1 MDNRGDI
8 VKGGERMTAEYQKEL
23 EFAITLLRRM
33 RLSVHLLKRG
43 DKLPQLD
50 GGLRR
55 MVGMEADDRSVFPSQ
70 PKWANNRA
78 IYKIMDQFMCH
89 YIFFYLPGG
98 AEPIA
103 VVIGPYLTVDPSRE
117 VVMELAEHL
126 ELPMQ
131 NLSVLQEF
139 YASLPVFYDPTGIL
153 AVVTTLGEVL
163 WGSAGTFDLVDVN
176 YEQPSDVAVAP
187 HALPIEQEDILQQ
200 MKRMEERYA
209 FENELMEIVE
219 KGLINR
225 AEVMMS
231 GVSRLN
237 YQPRLADPLRNMKNY
252 CIICNTLLRKAA
264 QRGGVH
270 PLHLDRLSGEYA
282 RTIENTPDPDSCSRL
297 IGEMIRAYC
306 RLVRTRAGIRY
317 SAVVQKTLT
326 YVEANLSG
334 DLSLTSLARLMKVT
348 PGYLSTIFH
357 RETGRTLAGY
367 ITDRRMTAALQQL
380 KTTRLQVQTIA
391 QLCGFS
397 DPNYFGKQFKRYYG
411 VTPLQY
417 RKEGSGRGNPT
428 EG

>member
-1 MDNRGDI
+1 MP
-8 VKGGERMTAEYQKEL
+8 AYQKEL
-23 EFAITLLRRM
+23 EFAVSLLRRM
-33 RLSVHLLKRG
+33 RLSVYVIEQG
-43 DKLPQLD
+43 DKLSQLD

-55 MVGMEADDRSVFPSQ
+55 MVGMEADDATGFLSE
-70 PKWANNRA
+70 PKWANNRT

-89 YIFFYLPGG
+89 YIFFRLPGR
-98 AEPIA
+98 AESTA
-103 VVIGPYLTVDPSRE
+103 VVIGPYLTVDPARE
-117 VVMELAEHL
+117 VVVELAEHL
-126 ELPMQ
+126 GLPLQ
-131 NLSVLQEF
+131 NLSMLQDF
-139 YASLPVFYDPTGIL
+139 YASLPVFYDPSGVM

-163 WGSAGTFDLVDVN
+163 WGGAGSFDMVDVN
-176 YEQPSDVAVAP
+176 DEQKTGAAVAP
-187 HALPIEQEDILQQ
+187 DGPYAVPIEQEDILQQ
-200 MKRMEERYA
+200 MKQMEDRYA
-209 FENELMEIVE
+209 YENELMEIVE

-282 RTIENTPDPDSCSRL
+282 RTIENTPNLDSCSRL

-306 RLVRTRAGIRY
+306 RLVRARAGSHY

-334 DLSLTSLARLMKVT
+334 DLSLTALARLMKVT

-357 RETGRTLAGY
+357 RETGRTMAGY
-367 ITDRRMTAALQQL
+367 ITDQRMKAALQQL
-380 KTTRLQVQTIA
+380 KNTRLQVQTIA

-417 RKEGSGRGNPT
+417 RKEGRGRGNPV